1 MVSALRACM
10 GHGSER
16 KLHCRPRKRGL
27 LEVYIYIYI
36 YIYMYIYRYRWEV
49 CISIFPQYSARYI
62 EVEIYIELGKKNK
75 ETSLSSS
82 VVSFFF
88 LSQYI

>member
-36 YIYMYIYRYRWEV
+36 YMYIY
-49 CISIFPQYSARYI
+49 
-62 EVEIYIELGKKNK
+62 IYICIYIDIDGK
-75 ETSLSSS
+75 S
-82 VVSFFF
+82 VFRFFRSTV
-88 LSQYI
+88 LDI

>member
-36 YIYMYIYRYRWEV
+36 YIYI
-49 CISIFPQYSARYI
+49 C
-62 EVEIYIELGKKNK
+62 IYIDIDGK
-75 ETSLSSS
+75 S
-82 VVSFFF
+82 VFRFFRSTV
-88 LSQYI
+88 LDI